1 MVLPLDSLQSACAGG
16 LGRLLLSCWA
26 NVRVLRQRIRMEKMV
41 ARLIMEDLLC
51 NSCLDATNLD
61 YARCRRLATARVP
74 HSSVARAELF
84 RTSRPARPWLEAVET
99 QRSVPLGKPPV
110 SLQLPDLV
118 AGVGAFVVFSDD

>member
-51 NSCLDATNLD
+51 HSWLDATNLD
-61 YARCRRLATARVP
+61 YAGCRRLATARVP
-74 HSSVARAELF
+74 RSSVARAELF
-84 RTSRPARPWLEAVET
+84 ALTSSSALVRGGRNST
-99 QRSVPLGKPPV
+99 RRPLG
-110 SLQLPDLV
+110 
-118 AGVGAFVVFSDD
+118 